1 MKFKPF
7 ILGTLLFFFHCNLIN
22 VSAEEPINKPV
33 AIFYSPHQDDEL
45 LTMGHAITL
54 YVHNGYEVHVVLL
67 TDGSATNAIHSVNK
81 EVVKHYLSPMS
92 TKEFSDA
99 RNLEFIRSLSAL
111 GVERKNMH
119 FSRLK
124 DGKTTVNQVEETVLK
139 YKTRFPEAIHMALSY
154 HDDHNDHRNSGLAL
168 NNLFKNGLLKEPK
181 FYIQNNE
188 RNIVKGVYETYSSI
202 LDQPIVNATIPYKEW
217 NPLRRMYSIGII
229 SVPYDFNLLE
239 RDPRSK
245 YHLIDQ

>member
-1 MKFKPF
+1 MKITKFV
-7 ILGTLLFFFHCNLIN
+7 LLSLLFFLSVNTIN
-22 VSAEEPINKPV
+22 VRAEEPIEKPV

-45 LTMGHAITL
+45 LSMGHAISL
-54 YVHNGYEVHVVLL
+54 YVQNGYEVHVVLL
-67 TDGSATNAIHSVNK
+67 TDGSATSAIHSVNK
-81 EVVKHYLSPMS
+81 EVVKHYLKPIS

-111 GVERKNMH
+111 GVERDHIH
-119 FSRLK
+119 FTRLK

-139 YKTRFPEAIHMALSY
+139 YKTRYPEAQHMALSY
-154 HDDHNDHRNSGLAL
+154 HDNHNDHRNSGLAL
-168 NNLFKNGLLKEPK
+168 NHLYKNGILTEPK

-188 RNIVKGVYETYSSI
+188 RNIVDGVYEPYTF
-202 LDQPIVNATIPYKEW
+202 LNDQPITNATIPYTAW
-217 NPLRRMYSIGII
+217 DPLRRMYSIGII
-229 SVPYDFNLLE
+229 SVPYDFKLLE